1 MAQARNERNGPH
13 AAIRLWR
20 DPEDR
25 AAHVVAE
32 QVLARPRPAAL
43 RDERRGGRR
52 AAAGVVAVVVE
63 RTGIRGPHG
72 LRTVL
77 GCADIA
83 LRTLEAVPAVVS
95 SAFKDVD
102 LLPAALSDVVEV
114 EGVGSRPV
122 REPVRVAQS
131 RRVGLLARTR
141 AEARCSG
148 AGAEHAAR
156 STGIRVVRRDLTG
169 SRQPEHLA
177 AGVVQA
183 PRDVVDA
190 AALGVIQ
197 GGATAVADG
206 DVQQP
211 VARDVYGA
219 GVVELAD
226 RGDRVGQDAF
236 TADDQVPA

>member
-1 MAQARNERNGPH
+1 MAQARDERNGPH
-13 AAIRLWR
+13 AAIRLWL

-32 QVLARPRPAAL
+32 QVLARPRPAALRDERRRGRPAAPRAGPAAL

-122 REPVRVAQS
+122 REPV
-131 RRVGLLARTR
+131 G
-141 AEARCSG
+141 
-148 AGAEHAAR
+148 
-156 STGIRVVRRDLTG
+156 
-169 SRQPEHLA
+169 
-177 AGVVQA
+177 
-183 PRDVVDA
+183 
-190 AALGVIQ
+190 
-197 GGATAVADG
+197 
-206 DVQQP
+206 
-211 VARDVYGA
+211 
-219 GVVELAD
+219 
-226 RGDRVGQDAF
+226 
-236 TADDQVPA
+236 